1 MLTATPYNKHYK
13 DLSAQLRLFIG
24 DDTDLGIRPEAY
36 IRQIGGERAFSSKNN
51 LLTVPD
57 EMKIYTER
65 AKNYYNRLIDK
76 NNVQWIDSRY
86 FKRTLKQGLKKDCD
100 QLIAMISLCEAWN
113 PQTDQ
118 KLGELEKL
126 LNKDHKDDKVIVFTQ
141 YSDTANYVYS
151 QLKKRGVKH
160 IEKVTGE
167 TKNPTSIVERF
178 SPLSNKANISTENEL
193 RILIA
198 TDVLSEGQN
207 LQDAHIIVNYDL
219 PWAIIRLIQR
229 AGRVDRIDQSSLYAL
244 QQSSSNKQKLLFL

>member
-1 MLTATPYNKHYK
+1 
-13 DLSAQLRLFIG
+13 
-24 DDTDLGIRPEAY
+24 
-36 IRQIGGERAFSSKNN
+36 
-51 LLTVPD
+51 
-57 EMKIYTER
+57 
-65 AKNYYNRLIDK
+65 
-76 NNVQWIDSRY
+76 
-86 FKRTLKQGLKKDCD
+86 
-100 QLIAMISLCEAWN
+100 MINLCETWN

-118 KLGELEKL
+118 KLNELEKL
-126 LNKDHKDDKVIVFTQ
+126 LNKDHKDDKVVVFTQ

-229 AGRVDRIDQSSLYAL
+229 AGRVDRIDQSSLYTL